1 VGAAGFDASIFP
13 FRVLNC
19 ASVMSLA
26 QQRGPELAPDQGT
39 LQLALSGVS
48 TMLVVVCR
56 SHSSWRQ
63 TSWPSFVNVT
73 SHSTMPAPMRAP
85 AS

>member
-1 VGAAGFDASIFP
+1 
-13 FRVLNC
+13 
-19 ASVMSLA
+19 MSLA
-26 QQRGPELAPDQGT
+26 QQRGLEPAPDHGT
-39 LQLALSGVS
+39 VQLALSAVF

-56 SHSSWRQ
+56 SHSSCRQ